1 MNIPLSTLIEWL
13 VYNNPN
19 AVALKASSLG
29 VVVPQNWSASD
40 LLAAT
45 LLQYNTKN
53 EEEKAKFIV
62 EIFNGV
68 PVRTEGDFA
77 AEIKSEMDKVAPQAL
92 VLRASLEQIQVQERV
107 KPNSSTPTDNTTST
121 TDLEKKAAQKIVLA
135 FLGILLILFSGSF
148 IINNSF
154 SK

>member
-1 MNIPLSTLIEWL
+1 MNTPLSTLIEWL

-19 AVALKASSLG
+19 AVALKAAALG

-62 EIFNGV
+62 EIFNG
-68 PVRTEGDFA
+68 RH
-77 AEIKSEMDKVAPQAL
+77 
-92 VLRASLEQIQVQERV
+92 
-107 KPNSSTPTDNTTST
+107 
-121 TDLEKKAAQKIVLA
+121 
-135 FLGILLILFSGSF
+135 
-148 IINNSF
+148 
-154 SK
+154 